1 MPARHTKTNI
11 KKAFKEYLRAQD
23 ISIISI
29 KNYISDINH
38 FSSWFIFKI
47 KTWGASPETLA
58 EAIPFI
64 TKGTAS
70 KYKSFLIKKNISS
83 KTINRRLS
91 TLRHFGRFL
100 YSIEALDYNFAK
112 NIKNIREKD
121 KKSKIGSLI
130 SQFEQHLIN
139 EKVSRNTVKSY
150 LSDTRQFLNWLE
162 QK

>member
-1 MPARHTKTNI
+1 MPARHTTTNI
-11 KKAFKEYLRAQD
+11 RKVFKDYLGSQD
-23 ISIISI
+23 ISKISI

-47 KTWGASPETLA
+47 KTWGASPETLS
-58 EAIPFI
+58 ETIPFI

-100 YSIEALDYNFAK
+100 YSIESLDYNFAK
-112 NIKNIREKD
+112 NIKNTKSTD